1 MFATT
6 LYKMHFCAIIPLQ
19 RNTHTRS
26 LMDRTMPSDGINVG
40 STPAECTKK
49 QKGTIEKSFP
59 FYMSK
64 LLAIIIKLLQQHIVI
79 LFDFWK

>member
-40 STPAECTKK
+40 STPAECTNQSIRRTGKFFRVRL
-49 QKGTIEKSFP
+49 IFLE
-59 FYMSK
+59 K
-64 LLAIIIKLLQQHIVI
+64 LLTKVLNSSTM
-79 LFDFWK
+79 